1 MRKTGEDFA
10 AKFALFCRRI
20 CYTTGVYGKPSE
32 RNTTHANE
40 KYESDAERIDLSQG
54 GGGLICALLLSFG
67 GSAATLYVDNG
78 MLGYDGHDGTSP
90 ALALRRIQEAID
102 KAADGDTILV
112 APGIYGEDQGL
123 GRTGSAVAASGG
135 HWWGSARIL
144 VANKSLHIKSTDGA
158 EVTHIVGA
166 HDSSST
172 LGLGDYAVRCID
184 VENSNSDKENVFEGF
199 TLRNGATRES
209 TNPSGRGGALHVS
222 FDGNMPVS
230 DKTFLVDCVVSNCVG
245 AVEALALGGT
255 FVRCRIQDNAFLASD
270 MSSPNSASNHRLSNG
285 TAFFNTLFGRNRT
298 VDAATAKPVS
308 EGTILLSPGGRFVNC
323 TFACNLG
330 RFYSLSFNDFR
341 NTLVSG
347 TQFDTYGGGRHQNR
361 VDDTTATRNLIAPAL
376 GDVRLRTGAAAT
388 TAGDASLVADTKF
401 VPFPTLFS
409 VARFRDLYGANIPQ
423 TGAIAAGCSQTA
435 VEPSAGAVVAKDRDV
450 QFGETAFP
458 QYEPSYVYPTD
469 GTGTIRVRCE
479 LADGQRALWASV
491 VRGQETVAFPL
502 PADGA
507 FEVTP
512 PASVTETVTVA
523 FERTSNVRYAD
534 PTVAES
540 ADQDGSAAK
549 PYRTL
554 AQALEALG
562 GAAGAVIAN
571 PGVYDSGEMSTG
583 DSRDVKARAVVP
595 DGAVLAAR
603 DGWTNTFIKGAAC
616 QPSDQDKSNVA
627 LYADAIAGMGKSA
640 VRGVYLAG
648 FRAAVCGFTL
658 TNCYVRGATDA
669 GGGGHNNLDYCGAG
683 VAGGGQAKN
692 CRIVDCHAFR
702 GGGAW
707 QTTLVNCI
715 LERNT
720 ALYGGGA
727 SDDAKH
733 YGCLSRENRSANV
746 NTAADGLF
754 YWNVCEN
761 GTLLDARTGG
771 PKAAACM
778 LKNTLVRSKM
788 SRGDIPDD
796 AIAPALF
803 SHCAFAADMNG
814 AQTGGF
820 KNAIESGDGNVL
832 VPSDAL
838 ALDAD
843 GRPVIG
849 ACAAVDAGD
858 AALNAAYVGE
868 TDLFGGPRVSNGALD
883 IGALEGDW
891 RAVYARAIRRS
902 RVTVT
907 EASPSV
913 TTNADGKVV
922 LTDGARL
929 MALVQG
935 TAGFRYLLRGR
946 VTGGGTLTVTVDGV
960 SSVCT
965 ADAELN
971 LMPAGETCALA
982 FAYTGSGE
990 AVIDGLKR
998 AGGLLFV
1005 VR

>member
-1 MRKTGEDFA
+1 MRTRNMEAMRKELTF
-10 AKFALFCRRI
+10 LR
-20 CYTTGVYGKPSE
+20 
-32 RNTTHANE
+32 
-40 KYESDAERIDLSQG
+40 G
-54 GGGLICALLLSFG
+54 GGGGCRICALLLSFG
-67 GSAATLYVDNG
+67 SSAATLYVDNG

-172 LGLGDYAVRCID
+172 FGLGDHAVRCID
-184 VENSNSDKENVFEGF
+184 VENSHSDKENVFEGF
-199 TLRNGATRES
+199 TLRNGATREN

-222 FDGNMPVS
+222 SDGNTPVS

-270 MSSPNSASNHRLSNG
+270 MSSPNSASNRRLSTG
-285 TAFFNTLFGRNRT
+285 TAYFNTLFGRNRT
-298 VDAATAKPVS
+298 VDAVTAESVS
-308 EGTILLSPGGRFVNC
+308 GSILLSPGGRFVNC

-376 GDVRLRTGAAAT
+376 GDVRLRAGADAA
-388 TAGDASLVADTKF
+388 TAGDASFVVDAET
-401 VPFPTLFS
+401 VPFPTLFA
-409 VARFRDLYGANIPQ
+409 VERFRDLYGASIPQ

-435 VEPSAGAVVAKDRDV
+435 VVPAAGAVVAKDTSV
-450 QFGETAFP
+450 QFGDAAQP
-458 QYEPSYVYPTD
+458 QYQPSYVYPTD
-469 GTGTIRVRCE
+469 GAETVRVRCE
-479 LADGQRALWASV
+479 RTEGQCALWASV
-491 VRGQETVAFPL
+491 VRGQETAAFPL

-540 ADQDGSAAK
+540 AEQDGSAAK

-616 QPSDQDKSNVA
+616 QPSDQDKSNA
-627 LYADAIAGMGKSA
+627 AEYADAIAGMGKSA

-648 FRAAVCGFTL
+648 SRAAVCGFTL

-683 VAGGGQAKN
+683 VAGVGRAEN

-733 YGCLSRENRSANV
+733 YGCLSRENRSANA

-771 PKAAACM
+771 PKAATCT

-788 SRGDIPDD
+788 SNGDIADD
-796 AIAPALF
+796 VVSEDLF
-803 SHCAFAADMNG
+803 RHCAFADDMNG
-814 AQTGGF
+814 AQSGRF
-820 KNAIESGDGNVL
+820 KAYIQAGDGNVL
-832 VPSDAL
+832 APLGAL
-838 ALDAD
+838 NLDAD
-843 GRPVIG
+843 GRPVVG

-858 AALNAAYVGE
+858 AALNSAHIGK
-868 TDLFGGPRVSNGALD
+868 TDLFGGQRVYSARLD
-883 IGALEGDW
+883 IGALEGDG
-891 RAVYARAIRRS
+891 RPVFARAIRRS

-913 TTNADGKVV
+913 VTNADGKVV
-922 LTDGARL
+922 LPVGARL
-929 MALVQG
+929 TAVVQG
-935 TAGFRYLLRGR
+935 PPSGECYLLRVR
-946 VTGGGTLTVTVDGV
+946 VPGGGTLTVTADGETT
-960 SSVCT
+960 VCT
-965 ADAELN
+965 SDAQLDLTPAD
-971 LMPAGETCALA
+971 ETWVLA
-982 FAYTGSGE
+982 FAYTGSDE
-990 AVIDGLKR
+990 AVIEGLKR
-998 AGGLLFV
+998 AGGLVLIA
-1005 VR
+1005 R

>member
-1 MRKTGEDFA
+1 MRTRN
-10 AKFALFCRRI
+10 AKAMRNVSALLR
-20 CYTTGVYGKPSE
+20 
-32 RNTTHANE
+32 
-40 KYESDAERIDLSQG
+40 QG
-54 GGGLICALLLSFG
+54 GGQILLACALLMLPLG
-67 GSAATLYVDNG
+67 GSAATLYVNNG
-78 MLGYDGHDGTSP
+78 LSGYDGHDGTSP

-123 GRTGSAVAASGG
+123 GRTGSAIASSGG

-158 EVTHIVGA
+158 AVTHIVGA
-166 HDSSST
+166 FDSSSAS
-172 LGLGDYAVRCID
+172 GLGDHAVRCID

-199 TLRNGATRES
+199 TLRNGATRNATGS
-209 TNPSGRGGALHVS
+209 PSGRGGALHVS
-222 FDGNMPVS
+222 SDGNTPVS

-245 AVEALALGGT
+245 AVEALALGGA

-270 MSSPNSASNHRLSNG
+270 MSSPNSASNRRLSNG
-285 TAFFNTLFGRNRT
+285 TAFFNTLFVRNRT

-388 TAGDASLVADTKF
+388 TAGDAPLVADTKF

-409 VARFRDLYGANIPQ
+409 VARFKDLYGADIPQ
-423 TGAIAAGCSQTA
+423 SGTIAAGCSQTA

-479 LADGQRALWASV
+479 LADGQRALWAHLTQ
-491 VRGQETVAFPL
+491 GQTKTSILL

-507 FEVTP
+507 VEVTP
-512 PASVTETVTVA
+512 PANVGDTVTVA
-523 FERTSNVRYAD
+523 FARTSNVRYAD

-540 ADQDGSAAK
+540 EEQDGSAAK

-571 PGVYDSGEMSTG
+571 PGVYDSGEMST
-583 DSRDVKARAVVP
+583 DASHEVKARAVVP
-595 DGAVLAAR
+595 DGAVLVSR
-603 DGWTNTFIKGAAC
+603 DGWANTFIKGSAC
-616 QPSDQDKSNVA
+616 QPSDQDRSTDA
-627 LYADAIAGMGKSA
+627 RYADAIAGMGKSA

-648 FRAAVCGFTL
+648 AEAAVCGFTL

-669 GGGGHNNLDYCGAG
+669 GGGGHNDLDYCGAG
-683 VAGGGQAKN
+683 VAGGGRAES
-692 CRIVDCHAFR
+692 CRLVDCHAFR

-707 QTTLVNCI
+707 QTTLVNCL
-715 LERNT
+715 LERNV

-727 SDDAKH
+727 SDSAKH
-733 YGCLSRENRSANV
+733 YGCLSRANRSSNAD
-746 NTAADGLF
+746 TAADGLF
-754 YWNVCEN
+754 YWDVCEN

-771 PKAAACM
+771 PKSAACTFR
-778 LKNTLVRSKM
+778 NTLILSKL
-788 SRGDIPDD
+788 SNGDIVEGAVSPD
-796 AIAPALF
+796 LF
-803 SHCAFAADMNG
+803 RRCAFAADVNG
-814 AQTGGF
+814 AQTGRF
-820 KNAIESGDGNVL
+820 KRVIEGGDGNVL
-832 VPSDAL
+832 APSDAL
-838 ALDAD
+838 ALDAE
-843 GRPVIG
+843 GRPVVG

-858 AALNAAYVGE
+858 DALNSAYVGKA
-868 TDLFGGPRVSNGALD
+868 DLLGGARVSNVRLD

-891 RAVYARAIRRS
+891 RPVFARAIRRS
-902 RVTVT
+902 RVTVS
-907 EASPSV
+907 EASPAV
-913 TTNADGKVV
+913 TTNAEGKVV
-922 LTDGARL
+922 LTAGARL
-929 MALVQG
+929 AAVVQG
-935 TAGFRYLLRGR
+935 PAESRYRLRVR
-946 VTGGGTLTVTVDGV
+946 VPDGGTLTVTAGGE
-960 SSVCT
+960 STVCT
-965 ADAELN
+965 ADAEIGLAVSDGPCAFT
-971 LMPAGETCALA
+971 LSYAGA
-982 FAYTGSGE
+982 GG
-990 AVIDGLKR
+990 AVIDELKR
-998 AGGLLFV
+998 EGGLVFV

>member
-1 MRKTGEDFA
+1 MRARKTNA
-10 AKFALFCRRI
+10 TL
-20 CYTTGVYGKPSE
+20 KPAVLHL
-32 RNTTHANE
+32 RGA
-40 KYESDAERIDLSQG
+40 
-54 GGGLICALLLSFG
+54 GGLLSLTCALLLPMT

-78 MLGYDGHDGTSP
+78 LADYAGHDGASP
-90 ALALRRIQEAID
+90 ESAYRRIQEAID
-102 KAADGDTILV
+102 KASDGDTILV
-112 APGIYGEDQGL
+112 APGVYGDDQGL
-123 GRTGSAVAASGG
+123 GRTGSAIASSGG

-144 VANKSLHIKSTDGA
+144 ISNKSLLIKSTGGA
-158 EVTHIVGA
+158 AVTHIVGA
-166 HDSSST
+166 HDPTSAS
-172 LGLGDYAVRCID
+172 GLGDQAVRCID
-184 VENSNSDKENVFEGF
+184 VENTNADGENVIEGF
-199 TLRNGATRES
+199 TLRDGATREIAS
-209 TNPSGRGGALHVS
+209 HPSGRGGALHVS
-222 FDGNMPVS
+222 SDGNTPVK

-255 FVRCRIQDNAFLASD
+255 FIRCRVQDNALLASD
-270 MSSPNSASNHRLSNG
+270 MSNPNSASNRRLSTG
-285 TAFFNTLFGRNRT
+285 TAYFNTLFGRNRT
-298 VDAATAKPVS
+298 VDAATAKPAVS
-308 EGTILLSPGGRFVNC
+308 GSILLSPGGRFVNC

-361 VDDTTATRNLIAPAL
+361 VDDTTATRNLIAPAF
-376 GDVRLRTGAAAT
+376 GDVRLRAGADAA
-388 TAGDASLVADTKF
+388 TAGDASFVVDAET
-401 VPFPTLFS
+401 VPFPTLFA
-409 VARFRDLYGANIPQ
+409 VERFRDLYGANIPQ

-435 VEPSAGAVVAKDRDV
+435 VVPAAGAVVAKDTSV
-450 QFGETAFP
+450 QFGDAAQP
-458 QYEPSYVYPTD
+458 QYQPSYIYPTD
-469 GTGTIRVRCE
+469 GAETVRVRCE
-479 LADGQRALWASV
+479 RTEGQCALWASV

-595 DGAVLAAR
+595 NGAVLAAR
-603 DGWTNTFIKGAAC
+603 DGWTNTFIVGAAC
-616 QPSDQDKSNVA
+616 QPSDQDKSNDA
-627 LYADAIAGMGKSA
+627 RYADAIAGMGKSA

-648 FRAAVCGFTL
+648 SRAAVCGFTL

-868 TDLFGGPRVSNGALD
+868 TDLLGGPRVSNGALD

-935 TAGFRYLLRGR
+935 TAGLRYLLRVR

-965 ADAELN
+965 ADAELD

-990 AVIDGLKR
+990 TVIDGLKR